1 MIQAITSRA
10 RTWREEYSCL
20 SLPIQLYGAGFAV
33 VGLAFFA
40 AILRAPGAV
49 IQPLMA
55 VAAANLMM
63 GFVGEA
69 YARIS
74 ELVKSTWVKW
84 AFVPIASM
92 VVASSLGLA
101 GHTVSEATGQ
111 DPSYFPLA
119 VSFLAPLA
127 VLPVLALAGATA
139 LILLSMILMLP
150 IGANTSRERMD
161 TNQVE
166 WLPFSRLL
174 GVICTMAA
182 LFALS
187 DSRSPLNS
195 ATITTARWAAYFL
208 DMHQDTECGFERGD
222 GLKRINDNLV
232 IRARR
237 DGYGAPIF
245 TRQACTLGPQ

>member
-1 MIQAITSRA
+1 MMQSIATRA
-10 RTWREEYSCL
+10 RTWREHFSGL
-20 SLPIQLYGAGFAV
+20 PVPIQLYGAGFAV
-33 VGLAFFA
+33 VVMALVA
-40 AILRAPGAV
+40 AILRAPGAI

-74 ELVKSTWVKW
+74 AVVESTWVKW
-84 AFVPIASM
+84 VLVPIASM
-92 VVASSLGLA
+92 VVAASLGLA

-111 DPSYFPLA
+111 DPSHFPLA

-127 VLPVLALAGATA
+127 VLPVLALVGAAA
-139 LILLSMILMLP
+139 LMLLSIVVMLP
-150 IGANTSRERMD
+150 IGTNASGEKKD
-161 TNQVE
+161 TRQVE

-174 GVICTMAA
+174 GVICTIAA
-182 LFALS
+182 LFTLS

-208 DMHQDTECGFERGD
+208 DMHQDTECGFEQGD
-222 GLKRINDNLV
+222 ALKRINDNLV

-237 DGYGAPIF
+237 DGYGVPIF